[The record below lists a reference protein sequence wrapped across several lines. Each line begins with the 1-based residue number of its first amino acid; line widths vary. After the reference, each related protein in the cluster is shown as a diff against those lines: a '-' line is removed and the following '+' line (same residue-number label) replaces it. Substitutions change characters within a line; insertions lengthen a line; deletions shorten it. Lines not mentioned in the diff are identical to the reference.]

1 MSNLVALLEGIHK
14 TYAPRFSALSDINF
28 CLCEGEF
35 AYLTGPSGAGKTTLL
50 KLMFALEKPTKG
62 KIEVNQ
68 TNLNTLGSGRL
79 PAYRR
84 TVGFVFQDFRLILD
98 RTVYEN
104 VMLPLQ
110 IRGIKKQDQAYRIR
124 GVLNL
129 VGLSEKESLYP
140 TSLSAGEK
148 QRLAI
153 ARSLIARPQL
163 LLADEP
169 TGNLDSASARQ
180 ILELLTEVRNLGTAV
195 LLATH
200 DDALVSQYPGR
211 VLKLEKGHLVSDIPV
226 AQGAPGS
233 HPRYRGTA

>member
-180 ILELLTEVRNLGTAV
+180 ILELLTER
-195 LLATH
+195 
-200 DDALVSQYPGR
+200 R
-211 VLKLEKGHLVSDIPV
+211 
-226 AQGAPGS
+226 
-233 HPRYRGTA
+233 